1 MLKSKLKVVTVV
13 GTRPEIIR
21 LSRVMSLLDEHVNHI
36 IAHTGQNY
44 DYELNEIFYKDLEL
58 RKPDIFMNVEVTSL
72 EATVGDIIRK
82 SGELLRVEKP
92 DALLVLGDTNS
103 CLSAYMAKRLHIPIF
118 HMEAGNRCF
127 DFNVPEEINRR
138 VIDHLADFN
147 LVYTEHARRHL
158 ISEGLP
164 HRRIYLTGSPMY
176 EVLNFYRE
184 KINSS
189 TILETLKL
197 KRHNYFAASIHRE
210 ENVDNPRNLLKVMGV
225 LNSIAS
231 AFNLPVIVSTHP
243 RTRKRLEYISDIKV
257 DPQIQFLKPFA
268 FTDYVNL
275 QMNALCTIS
284 DSGTISEESAI
295 LNFPALSLRNSMER
309 PEAQDAGTVILTG
322 FDPDVIMSSIRI
334 AVAERA
340 RLIAKLLPVE
350 YIIPDTSWR
359 TVKLIMGLQNLS
371 NKWHGIQ

>member
-1 MLKSKLKVVTVV
+1 
-13 GTRPEIIR
+13 
-21 LSRVMSLLDEHVNHI
+21 
-36 IAHTGQNY
+36 
-44 DYELNEIFYKDLEL
+44 
-58 RKPDIFMNVEVTSL
+58 
-72 EATVGDIIRK
+72 
-82 SGELLRVEKP
+82 
-92 DALLVLGDTNS
+92 
-103 CLSAYMAKRLHIPIF
+103 
-118 HMEAGNRCF
+118 
-127 DFNVPEEINRR
+127 
-138 VIDHLADFN
+138 
-147 LVYTEHARRHL
+147 
-158 ISEGLP
+158 
-164 HRRIYLTGSPMY
+164 MY